1 MLQLGSF
8 QFSVQSAAYQTLQ
21 RSTEYRW
28 PAQDRFGKE
37 PALQYVGPG
46 APTIS
51 LDGIVYP
58 EWRGGLGQLD
68 ALRTLAAAGK
78 PQTMV
83 DGRGNI
89 LGRWVIESVNEKQ
102 SVFADAGVPRKQEF
116 TINLRLY
123 IGDEEMS

>member
-1 MLQLGSF
+1 MLQLGNF
-8 QFSVQSAAYQTLQ
+8 QFSIQTTAYQTLQ

-28 PAQDRFGKE
+28 PTQDRFGKE

-46 APTIS
+46 AHTIS
-51 LDGIVYP
+51 LDGVVYP

-68 ALRTLAAAGK
+68 TLRAMAAVGK
-78 PQTMV
+78 AQTMV

-89 LGRWVIESVNEKQ
+89 LRRWVIERVDEKQ
-102 SVFADAGVPRKQEF
+102 SVFADAGVQRKQEF

-123 IGDEEMS
+123 IGDEEMP